1 MEAMPST
8 GIWIGSKLMIM
19 PYTVAYILSNVMETD
34 HIDQTNVHV
43 FYMLQINHNQKEKKN
58 K

>member
-1 MEAMPST
+1 
-8 GIWIGSKLMIM
+8 
-19 PYTVAYILSNVMETD
+19 METD